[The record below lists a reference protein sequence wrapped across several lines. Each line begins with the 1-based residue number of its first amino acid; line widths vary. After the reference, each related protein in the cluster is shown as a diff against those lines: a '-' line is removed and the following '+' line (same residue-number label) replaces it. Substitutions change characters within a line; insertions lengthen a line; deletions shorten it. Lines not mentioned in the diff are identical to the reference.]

1 MMGSTL
7 FKAKHELWLR
17 ITFISFAV
25 NNPSVKS
32 KLYEFSQMEFR
43 HLKWI
48 AQSLFENNLPYNYER
63 DPKFNI
69 ESNSFF
75 TLLHTTIDKI
85 KALHL
90 EYDDTPLSQRMV
102 HDENYILLVLKSYLN
117 ELSDE
122 PIHAFN
128 RSRQWP
134 DASLGSSEIDALTL
148 FLFEELYKEYELI
161 MIYFYRQVRAS
172 TPLQVTHFQDLI
184 DESQFHLRSFGEM
197 MAKMGILALP
207 RVLHPRTYQ
216 IENMEKFLQ
225 DGIIEEENAKEE
237 CRKLSSAISDEKL
250 SRFFEFINFQESY
263 HIEIMK
269 KLLKEI

>member
-1 MMGSTL
+1 MMDSTL

-48 AQSLFENNLPYNYER
+48 AQSLFENDIPYNYER

-75 TLLHTTIDKI
+75 TLLHTTIHEI
-85 KALHL
+85 EALHL
-90 EYDDTPLSQRMV
+90 AYDDTPLSQRMV
-102 HDENYILLVLKSYLN
+102 HDENYILLALNSYLT
-117 ELSDE
+117 ESSDE